1 MERSASVPPNPFWS
15 DRVQRD
21 HELEE
26 ARPEDL
32 PIQDE
37 GSSEGEENKPQNHLP
52 GVDLY
57 RHASQP
63 QQKRR

>member
-37 GSSEGEENKPQNHLP
+37 GEENKPQNHLP

-57 RHASQP
+57 RHASQK
-63 QQKRR
+63 QERR